1 MTDEQSAFWSAI
13 ADRYDRVVDQQ
24 IGGATRAAVRARLAR
39 EGRLGRTVE
48 LGCGTGFFTGVL
60 AEKAESVLATDLS
73 PGMLD
78 LARRAAAGNVTFQ
91 VEDCQRTSL
100 PDASFDTAF
109 ISLVLHFTDPA
120 RTIAEMHR
128 ILRPGGTLIV
138 ANLDPQ
144 ALPGLDR
151 VRAMLRVLY
160 RGITG
165 YRVRPP
171 RRLGRNVLTAEALSD
186 LLLRSGFQPA
196 SGETI
201 TDPARPASIP
211 IDYVRAVKRRGSPA
225 ARTPS
230 PAGS

>member
-1 MTDEQSAFWSAI
+1 MADEQSAFWSTI

-24 IGGATRAAVRARLAR
+24 IGGPTRTAVRERLAR

-78 LARRAAAGNVTFQ
+78 LARRDAPVNVTFQ

-100 PDASFDTAF
+100 PDASYDTAF
-109 ISLVLHFTDPA
+109 VSLVLHFTDPA
-120 RTIAEMHR
+120 RVIAEMHR
-128 ILRPGGTLIV
+128 ILRPGGTLII

-144 ALPGLDR
+144 ALGGFDR
-151 VRAMLRVLY
+151 VRAMLRILF
-160 RGITG
+160 RGISG

-171 RRLGRNVLTAEALSD
+171 RRLGRNVLTAEALTD
-186 LLLRSGFQPA
+186 LLQRSGFQLA
-196 SGETI
+196 TCETF
-201 TDPARPASIP
+201 TNPARSSSIP
-211 IDYVRAVKRRGSPA
+211 IDYVRAVKR
-225 ARTPS
+225 
-230 PAGS
+230 

>member
-24 IGGATRAAVRARLAR
+24 IGGATRAAVRTRLAR

-60 AEKAESVLATDLS
+60 AEKAESVLATDIS

-78 LARRAAAGNVTFQ
+78 VARRIAPGNVTFQ

-120 RTIAEMHR
+120 RTIAEMYR

-144 ALPGLDR
+144 ALGGFER
-151 VRAMLRVLY
+151 GRAMLRVLF

-171 RRLGRNVLTAEALSD
+171 RRFGRNDLTAEALGD

-196 SGETI
+196 SSETI
-201 TDPARPASIP
+201 TDPACSSSIP
-211 IDYVRAVKRRGSPA
+211 IDYVRTVKR
-225 ARTPS
+225 
-230 PAGS
+230 